1 MFKNSKLILNI
12 ILIIFINKSAMA
24 LEEQKFE
31 LIKSFDEYEIRKYND
46 RLAAQVEYSDDDR
59 GFQYLFNYISGA
71 NINAEKINMTTP
83 VTQSLKIDMTIPV
96 TQSLKDDKMV
106 MQFFLPYKFTINTA
120 PKPTN
125 ERVSLI
131 IIEGGYYAVIRY
143 SGRSTDKNYY
153 KKFEE
158 LKEYLKKDKI
168 EIIESGIKATFNRPF
183 TLPVFRKNE
192 VMLKINYN
200 EIS

>member
-12 ILIIFINKSAMA
+12 ISIIFINKSAMA

-83 VTQSLKIDMTIPV
+83 VTQSVKIDMTIPV

-106 MQFFLPYKFTINTA
+106 MQFFLPSKFTINSA
-120 PKPTN
+120 PKTTN

>member
-1 MFKNSKLILNI
+1 
-12 ILIIFINKSAMA
+12 MA
-24 LEEQKFE
+24 LEEQRFE

-46 RLAAQVEYSDDDR
+46 RLAAQVEYSNDDR

-71 NINAEKINMTTP
+71 NINAE
-83 VTQSLKIDMTIPV
+83 KIDMTIPV

-106 MQFFLPYKFTINTA
+106 MQFFLPSKFTINSA
-120 PKPTN
+120 PKTTN

-153 KKFEE
+153 NKFEE

-168 EIIESGIKATFNRPF
+168 EIIENGIKATFNRPF
-183 TLPVFRKNE
+183 TLPVFRRNE